1 MDAHPRR
8 IPTAPLTAPSTAP
21 STALPA
27 VEVKAAREYAAA
39 SIAPATLRAYRSGLA
54 DFAAWCGSRETVAIP
69 ATAETVAAYLASL
82 ADRGLSVST
91 ATQRAGAIRWAHEA
105 ADLANPCASKAVRL
119 TLAGIRRKVGIAPKR
134 QKAAATTDRLRAMLS
149 HASGDDLKAKR
160 DRALLLVGFA
170 MAARRSELVE
180 LELADL
186 EERDG
191 GLLVTIRRSKT
202 DQEGAGHEVAVLAGS
217 ERGTC
222 PLAAL
227 RAWLDAAGIESGR
240 VFRSVD
246 RHGRVGGAIS
256 GRAVASIV
264 KGYAAKAGLEGDF
277 SGHSLRSGF
286 VTAAAERGVRAEAIA
301 EHTRHASTDMV
312 RTYTRRAD
320 LFRAHPG
327 EGLL

>member
-1 MDAHPRR
+1 M
-8 IPTAPLTAPSTAP
+8 
-21 STALPA
+21 PA
-27 VEVKAAREYAAA
+27 R
-39 SIAPATLRAYRSGLA
+39 
-54 DFAAWCGSRETVAIP
+54 
-69 ATAETVAAYLASL
+69 AETVAAYLAAL

-91 ATQRAGAIRWAHEA
+91 VTQRVGAIRWAHES
-105 ADLANPCASKAVRL
+105 ADLESPTASKTVRT
-119 TLAGIRRKVGIAPKR
+119 TLAGIRRKVGVAPKH
-134 QKAAATTDRLRAMLS
+134 QKAAATTDKLRAMLS
-149 HASGDDLKAKR
+149 HATGDDLKALR

-170 MAARRSELVE
+170 MAARRSELVG
-180 LELADL
+180 LDVADL
-186 EERDG
+186 VERDA

-202 DQEGAGHEVAVLAGS
+202 DQEGAGQEVALLAGS
-217 ERGTC
+217 EHGTC
-222 PLAAL
+222 PVRAL
-227 RAWLDAAGIESGR
+227 SAWLDRAGITEGR

-246 RHGRVGGAIS
+246 RHGRIGDGLS

-286 VTAAAERGVRAEAIA
+286 VTSAAERGQRAEAIA

>member
-1 MDAHPRR
+1 MSA
-8 IPTAPLTAPSTAP
+8 ALTPIESP
-21 STALPA
+21 ALPA
-27 VEVKAAREYAAA
+27 VEVKAAREYQAE
-39 SIAPATLRAYRSGLA
+39 SIAPATLRAYRSALK
-54 DFAAWCGSRETVAIP
+54 DFAAWCSERETAPIP
-69 ATAETVAAYLASL
+69 ATAETVAAYLAAL

-91 ATQRAGAIRWAHEA
+91 VTQRAGAIRWAHES
-105 ADLANPCASKAVRL
+105 ADLGSPTASKTVRA
-119 TLAGIRRKVGIAPKR
+119 TLAGIRRRVGVAPKR

-149 HASGDDLKAKR
+149 HATGDDVKTLR

-170 MAARRSELVE
+170 MAARRSELVA
-180 LELADL
+180 LDVADL

-191 GLLVTIRRSKT
+191 GLLVRIRRSKT
-202 DQEGAGHEVAVLAGS
+202 DQEGAGQEVAILPGA

-222 PLAAL
+222 PIRAL
-227 RAWLDAAGIESGR
+227 CAWMDAAGIESGR

-246 RHGRVGGAIS
+246 RHGRIGEGLS
-256 GRAVASIV
+256 GRAVAGIV
-264 KGYAAKAGLEGDF
+264 KGYATKAGLDGDF

-286 VTAAAERGVRAEAIA
+286 VTSAAERGQRAEAIA

-320 LFRAHPG
+320 LFRSHPG

>member
-1 MDAHPRR
+1 MSAELIQTEP
-8 IPTAPLTAPSTAP
+8 A
-21 STALPA
+21 ALPA
-27 VEVKAAREYAAA
+27 IEVKAARDYAAA
-39 SIAPATLRAYRSGLA
+39 SIAPATLRAYRSGLT
-54 DFAAWCGSRETVAIP
+54 DFAAWCGERETVAIP

-91 ATQRAGAIRWAHEA
+91 VTQRAGAIRWAHEA
-105 ADLANPCASKAVRL
+105 ADLANPTATKTVRT
-119 TLAGIRRKVGIAPKR
+119 TLAGIRRRVGVAPKR

-149 HASGDDLKAKR
+149 HATGDTLKAKR
-160 DRALLLVGFA
+160 DRALLLMGFA
-170 MAARRSELVE
+170 MAARRSELVG
-180 LELADL
+180 LDLADI
-186 EERDG
+186 EERDS

-202 DQEGAGHEVAVLAGS
+202 DQEGAGQEVAILPGS

-222 PLAAL
+222 PILALAAWI
-227 RAWLDAAGIESGR
+227 AAAGITDGR

-246 RHGRVGGAIS
+246 RHGRVSNELS